1 MELGGVT
8 HDGKSFTDIDGYKR
22 SLLSDP
28 DQSTRNSLQ
37 KLLTYAT
44 GTEPQFADREIIE
57 QMVTRSAQEGRGFR
71 SLIHEIVQSRPFRN
85 K

>member
-1 MELGGVT
+1 MGNRSPT
-8 HDGKSFTDIDGYKR
+8 SKR
-22 SLLSDP
+22 ILLSDP
-28 DQSTRNSLQ
+28 DQITRNILQ